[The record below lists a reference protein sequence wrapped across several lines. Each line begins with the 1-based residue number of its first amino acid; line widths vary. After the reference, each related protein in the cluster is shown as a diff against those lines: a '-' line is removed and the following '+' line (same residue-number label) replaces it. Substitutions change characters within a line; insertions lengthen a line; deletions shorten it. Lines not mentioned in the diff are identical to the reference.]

1 MQKEKVAV
9 LQNTSTKAKGRI
21 IKIKLKGGR
30 DRISWGF
37 ICDAPR
43 DGTGKRRQI
52 VRKGF
57 KLERDAQ
64 EALDEA
70 IKAYKHS
77 INPPAQIV
85 PVDLLLESFESY
97 FTKWLKQHGA
107 MKWGKLTLE
116 INQRRAAY
124 AIRKFGDVP
133 LQQLTAERIKHDLAA
148 LRAHGGR
155 QTKTHP
161 EGMPLSGKTVREI
174 AALVNQCL
182 KKAERRKYIAQNPM
196 KYVDRPKA
204 QKSEVQILE
213 TDDFEKLLARVR
225 NTRYFAM
232 VVFSADS
239 GCRRGEVLAVRWQD
253 IDMDSGVAKIS
264 KSLSETSSGLE
275 IKTTKSGKTRHVNL
289 SESTIQVLLEHRAQ
303 LEEDRRLFGS
313 DYIDR
318 DLVFCTPEGDYYVP
332 SQITNRITEFMR
344 EAGVKSSLHKLRHFS
359 ISMLLRHFSISMLL
373 SKGAPLPVVSRRAGH
388 ADSAITLKIYSHVM
402 RDDDAATAKIW
413 NDATAAIIARTR
425 KPAPNPGLARV
436 VLPFVI
442 SKAVNG

>member
-1 MQKEKVAV
+1 
-9 LQNTSTKAKGRI
+9 
-21 IKIKLKGGR
+21 
-30 DRISWGF
+30 
-37 ICDAPR
+37 
-43 DGTGKRRQI
+43 
-52 VRKGF
+52 
-57 KLERDAQ
+57 
-64 EALDEA
+64 
-70 IKAYKHS
+70 
-77 INPPAQIV
+77 
-85 PVDLLLESFESY
+85 
-97 FTKWLKQHGA
+97 
-107 MKWGKLTLE
+107 
-116 INQRRAAY
+116 
-124 AIRKFGDVP
+124 
-133 LQQLTAERIKHDLAA
+133 
-148 LRAHGGR
+148 
-155 QTKTHP
+155 
-161 EGMPLSGKTVREI
+161 
-174 AALVNQCL
+174 
-182 KKAERRKYIAQNPM
+182 
-196 KYVDRPKA
+196 
-204 QKSEVQILE
+204 
-213 TDDFEKLLARVR
+213 
-225 NTRYFAM
+225 M

-359 ISMLLRHFSISMLL
+359 ISMLL

-402 RDDDAATAKIW
+402 RDYDAATAKIW